1 MVLIIVGSSI
11 GFVFWFCFC
20 LACCVCCEVRKRRN
34 DQNNPTQNN
43 RTLNTS
49 VFLIATVR
57 ATPANTNNS
66 QINSNRN
73 ESGTSYD
80 AALRNSNLVNQPN
93 NQADLNEC
101 KLPTYEESTSKKNWA
116 FLKLTITILFNFFLI
131 NIYAF

>member
-1 MVLIIVGSSI
+1 MFIC
-11 GFVFWFCFC
+11 FCFAC
-20 LACCVCCEVRKRRN
+20 ACCCSINKK
-34 DQNNPTQNN
+34 PTQNN

-66 QINSNRN
+66 QINSNRD

-93 NQADLNEC
+93 NQADIDLNEC
-101 KLPTYEESTSKKNWA
+101 KLPTYEESTSKKN
-116 FLKLTITILFNFFLI
+116 
-131 NIYAF
+131 